1 MLIGAYISIIT
12 ACCLVSLHSI
22 SSHMDIARFRAILS
36 LDQLFLGAV
45 RHAHTKVSL
54 KDFSEVPGV
63 LLSISQRRV
72 YKTGLSRDS
81 SLEEK
86 QEDEKAK
93 RCISLVSLPE
103 YNLLRK
109 EKTMKSEQCFLKEK
123 HK

>member
-1 MLIGAYISIIT
+1 MLIGAYILIIT
-12 ACCLVSLHSI
+12 ACSLVSLHSI
-22 SSHMDIARFRAILS
+22 SSHMDIARVLAILS
-36 LDQLFLGAV
+36 LDQLCLGEF
-45 RHAHTKVSL
+45 RDSHTKVSL

-103 YNLLRK
+103 YNLLKK